1 METRNER
8 TRTALRAPVMEVFAS
23 IQGEGLY
30 VGQPQVFLRL
40 FGCPLRCRWCDT
52 PGSWGVEGTSRVR
65 VDAAPEHGGPRR
77 EDAWATPFKVAT
89 WIAEVDPEKA
99 RPVSV
104 TGGEPLVWD
113 AFVRELADFVGGRR
127 LHLETAGAHPEA
139 LARTIDAVDHT
150 SLDLKLPEDMDAP
163 VELSGSGERAARD
176 AKAGER
182 SPRDAKEWARAR
194 AAVLELVRGRDACAK
209 IIVAG
214 GHSPARFTPLFAD
227 VAEIAPELPVFL
239 QPVTPCGGVAAPTR
253 AELETLVG
261 RALEHGLSV
270 RVVPQ
275 VHRALGVP

>member
-1 METRNER
+1 METRHER
-8 TRTALRAPVMEVFAS
+8 TRTALCAPVMEVFAS
-23 IQGEGLY
+23 IQGEGLF
-30 VGQPQVFLRL
+30 VGEPQVLLRL

-52 PGSWGVEGTSRVR
+52 PGSLRVQGAAQAR
-65 VDAAPEHGGPRR
+65 VDAAAEHGGPRR
-77 EDAWATPFKVAT
+77 EDAWATPFQAAT

-99 RPVSV
+99 RAVSV

-113 AFVRELADFVGGRR
+113 GFVRALQGFLGGRR

-163 VELSGSGERAARD
+163 EELTGAA
-176 AKAGER
+176 AGA
-182 SPRDAKEWARAR
+182 PRDAMPRDAVPRDAVEWSRVR
-194 AAVLELVRGRDACAK
+194 AAVLEIVRDRDACAK

-214 GHSPARFTPLFAD
+214 GHPPARFVPLFAD
-227 VAEIAPELPVFL
+227 VAEIAPALPVFL
-239 QPVTPCGGVAAPTR
+239 QPVTPCNGVAAPTR

-261 RALEHGLSV
+261 RALEHGLRV

-275 VHRALGVP
+275 VHRVLGVR